1 MAKTIK
7 GIQTANEFSLRKKAY
22 LDDREEFDT
31 LADMASFDDVPDGFI
46 TLNKENGK
54 RYEYN
59 SSNTIDTNLG
69 KWREYKSGGS
79 GTTNYNDL
87 LNKPS
92 INGVELSGN
101 KTLADLGLLYGK
113 EITTASN
120 TWSIQHNLNTEWYKL
135 FINIIDSDNDI
146 VFGDIDVAN
155 STKNLLLIKF
165 NTPITGKIT
174 IRK

>member
-1 MAKTIK
+1 MSDEIFPISHTEKVIAGQEPAISHLEQIIAKYGT
-7 GIQTANEFSLRKKAY
+7 
-22 LDDREEFDT
+22 
-31 LADMASFDDVPDGFI
+31 
-46 TLNKENGK
+46 
-54 RYEYN
+54 
-59 SSNTIDTNLG
+59 
-69 KWREYKSGGS
+69 GGS
-79 GTTNYNDL
+79 GTTNYNAL

-92 INGVELSGN
+92 INGVTLTGN
-101 KTLADLGLLYGK
+101 KTLVDLKLLYEE

-120 TWSIQHNLNTEWYKL
+120 SWNIQHNLNTEWNSL

-155 STKNLLLIKF
+155 STKNLLVMKF